1 MVNRD
6 RHRCAQRSA
15 YQGAGFPITG
25 SPNSQWP
32 GSPDGCYPDFLMAA
46 PAHDV
51 SQIFLELGAA
61 IVGLAVLARLAN
73 RFGFSAI
80 PFYLLA
86 GLAFGNG
93 GLAPLD
99 VSQSF
104 IHTGAEIGV
113 LLLLFML
120 GVEYTGEELKHNLRI
135 GLPAGIVDFA
145 LNFTPGLIAGFVL
158 RFHPLTS
165 VLLGGISYISSSG
178 VIARIIGELG
188 WNSNPET
195 PAVLSVLVLEDLAMA
210 IYLPLVAVLL
220 AGGSAHKIAVA
231 VLVALATVL
240 VILLVALRWG
250 KQVSRFFAHESDEII
265 LLTTFGAVL
274 LVGGLAQR
282 LQVSAAVGAFL
293 VGIALSGPIAEK
305 SRRLVGP
312 LRDLFAA
319 IFFFFFGME
328 IDPATLPRMM
338 LPAILLGLV
347 TAATKVLTGYW
358 AAQRTGAGKKA
369 RLRAGLALMARGE
382 FSIVIAGLGAAAEP
396 QLGPLAAA
404 YVLFLVVLGPVLV
417 RFVRN

>member
-1 MVNRD
+1 
-6 RHRCAQRSA
+6 
-15 YQGAGFPITG
+15 
-25 SPNSQWP
+25 
-32 GSPDGCYPDFLMAA
+32 MAA

-135 GLPAGIVDFA
+135 GLPAGVIDFV

-158 RFHPLTS
+158 GFHPLTS
-165 VLLGGISYISSSG
+165 VLLGGITYISSSG

-188 WNSNPET
+188 WSNNPET
-195 PAVLSVLVLEDLAMA
+195 PAVLSVLVLEDLTMA

-220 AGGSAHKIAVA
+220 AGGSAHKIAIA
-231 VLVALATVL
+231 VLVAIATVM
-240 VILLVALRWG
+240 VILLIALRWG

-305 SRRLVGP
+305 SRRLVAP

-319 IFFFFFGME
+319 TFFFFFGME
-328 IDPATLPRMM
+328 IDPATLPAMM
-338 LPAILLGLV
+338 LPAILLGLI
-347 TAATKVLTGYW
+347 TAGTKILTGYW
-358 AAQRTGAGKKA
+358 AARRSGVDKKG
-369 RLRAGLALMARGE
+369 RLRAGMALVARGE

-417 RFVRN
+417 RFVKS